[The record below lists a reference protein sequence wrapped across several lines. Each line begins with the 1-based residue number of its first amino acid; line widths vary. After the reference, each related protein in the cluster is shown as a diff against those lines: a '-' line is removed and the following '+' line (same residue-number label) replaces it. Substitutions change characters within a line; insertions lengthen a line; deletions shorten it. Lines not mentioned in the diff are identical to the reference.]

1 MSKTIIDHC
10 INILKREDVKKEIKN
25 MFQPIIDII
34 LQEIYPY
41 IYLSLLFVIIS
52 FLLILA
58 IFIIVLQSNI
68 KTKYLSPL
76 KRV

>member
-1 MSKTIIDHC
+1 MVSKETFIYKCLEII
-10 INILKREDVKKEIKN
+10 KRPEIKN
-25 MFQPIIDII
+25 EIKNFLRPIIDLI

-58 IFIIVLQSNI
+58 IFILLLKNHQLKLNI
-68 KTKYLSPL
+68 
-76 KRV
+76 